1 MVTPFT
7 LPRKVNGVASHKE
20 GNKAS
25 PPTPLQ
31 GEGSNMFANYIV
43 LKTPFPKHFTPLSLE
58 RGWG

>member
-7 LPRKVNGVASHKE
+7 LRGKMNGVASHKE

-25 PPTPLQ
+25 PPAPLQ

-43 LKTPFPKHFTPLSLE
+43 L
-58 RGWG
+58 

>member
-7 LPRKVNGVASHKE
+7 LHCKVNGVTSHKE

-31 GEGSNMFANYIV
+31 GEGSNMFTNYIV
-43 LKTPFPKHFTPLSLE
+43 LKTPFPKYFTPLSLE

>member
-1 MVTPFT
+1 M
-7 LPRKVNGVASHKE
+7 K
-20 GNKAS
+20 S
-25 PPTPLQ
+25 PPPAPPKGGEKKPLPLPLSQ